1 MARSPRSWLRPVL
14 RPIRRLYGEILAV
27 SLFVN
32 VIVLTVPLFVLQV
45 YDRVVGHGGLT
56 TLQALV
62 LGMAVALLFDFVLRQ
77 ARSRMLQRIGLRIDV
92 EVGRAL
98 FAKVS
103 ALPLRVLESRPAAFW
118 QALFRDVET
127 VRNTMSGASAAMLVD
142 LPFIVLFFAL
152 VVIVAAPIAWVLLV
166 MLALLGL
173 LALASGLVVG
183 RASAGERQA
192 ALARDGL
199 VSEIIAGR
207 TTAKALALD
216 KVLQGLW
223 EERQADTI
231 DASLARG
238 RRADAFHNLSST
250 MGMLTTVS
258 LTAFGAIAVLEQ
270 QITIGA
276 LVAANI
282 LGGRFI
288 APIIQVVNNWRTFA
302 GYREAA
308 ARLGEVFAVEGD
320 RREVAVE
327 VPRPEG
333 RIATEALVF
342 RYGESDAP
350 VIDEVTLR
358 LGPSGLHGI
367 VGPNGSGKTT
377 LLKLLQGLY
386 APGSGRVLL
395 DGADIA
401 QFARSQLAEWIG
413 YVPQECFLFA
423 GSIRDNIAKSDPEAS
438 DQDILSAAERAGVHD
453 FVINLPDGYATEIG
467 EAGARLSGGQR
478 QRIAIA
484 RALLGNPPVLLLDE
498 PSANL
503 DREATEALG
512 RQLSSLS
519 RDHTIVMVTHG
530 LNLLRVCDSIM
541 ALKDGRIALAG
552 RAADVLPQILGAQ
565 LHPAVAE

>member
-386 APGSGRVLL
+386 APASGRVLL